1 MTGDTLIAWALL
13 LSAALVVAVL
23 AARRGARWLRGWV
36 CGALVSITWI
46 GGVRR

>member
-1 MTGDTLIAWALL
+1 MTPDGCVALGL
-13 LSAALVVAVL
+13 LALAALVVAVL

-36 CGALVSITWI
+36 CGALAGITWI